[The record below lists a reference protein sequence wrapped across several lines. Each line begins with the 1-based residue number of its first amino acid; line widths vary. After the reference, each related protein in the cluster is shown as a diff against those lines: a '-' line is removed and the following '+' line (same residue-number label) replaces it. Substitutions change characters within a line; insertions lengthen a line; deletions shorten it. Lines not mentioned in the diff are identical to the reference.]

1 MYKSICQNNISR
13 AGAEK
18 DDSCFDDEEKKGT
31 RVLIHGL

>member
-18 DDSCFDDEEKKGT
+18 DDSCFDDEEKKA
-31 RVLIHGL
+31 RAY